1 MYRALN
7 PGMIGV
13 SAPFEDCCRWAK
25 EVGFEGIAIPIPAA
39 PGLEPTTIRDLLS
52 EFHLTPSVFGLPV
65 DFRSDDNAFARTI
78 EAFPEQA
85 SFAAQV
91 GLDRCSTWVL
101 PGKKGMSES
110 EYFALLKERLGEC
123 ANILHHFGIR
133 FGLEFIGP
141 KTLRDQM
148 EIEGLGLS
156 TAERMWE
163 LCQAI
168 EAPGVGL
175 LLDSWHWH
183 TSHGDASTLAWM
195 TNEGVVDVHVNDAP
209 LGQEIDSLLDN
220 ARELPGV
227 TGVIDLST
235 FFEHLGRIGYDGPVH
250 AEPFNRVLNEMEDRA
265 AIEAAAAALK
275 RFI

>member
-13 SAPFEDCCRWAK
+13 SASFEDCCRWAK
-25 EVGFEGIAIPIPAA
+25 EAGFEGIAVPIPA
-39 PGLEPTTIRDLLS
+39 PTDLDAARVRDLLAES
-52 EFHLTPSVFGLPV
+52 DLRPSVFGLPV
-65 DFRSDDNAFARTI
+65 DFRSDDKAFRDTLA
-78 EAFPEQA
+78 AFPEQA
-85 SFAAQV
+85 SFASEV

-101 PGKKGMSES
+101 PGQKGMSES
-110 EYFALLKERLGEC
+110 EYFGHLKNRLGEC
-123 ANILHHFGIR
+123 AGILHHFGIR

-141 KTLRDQM
+141 KTLRDTL

-156 TAERMWE
+156 TAERMWD
-163 LCQAI
+163 LCQQI

-195 TNEGVVDVHVNDAP
+195 TNEMVVDVHVNDAP
-209 LGQEIDSLLDN
+209 IGVEIDSLLDN

-235 FFEHLGRIGYDGPVH
+235 FFEHLGRMAYDGPVH
-250 AEPFNRVLNEMEDRA
+250 VEPFNQTLNEMEDRA
-265 AIEAAAAALK
+265 AIEAAAASLK
-275 RFI
+275 RFL